1 MSQIKFIG
9 NITTVAPVSVS
20 LPNVKGMPRNTH
32 NSAYIPAS
40 SIRGMFRHVAHFA
53 LATLL
58 EEKKEFLTVDQHY
71 MLASGVDT
79 ARKLK
84 LGGGYETIGKNSNVR
99 QKNPLISL
107 FGNFTV
113 AGNLKVGNAI
123 AAPNE
128 DVIITLGN
136 GARNHP
142 FNRNNQL
149 LGLVQEN
156 ELSYLQE
163 VMNADALASLEVSE
177 IKAEIA
183 KLNKENKTAT
193 PEEKKLNIVK
203 IDEYNEQI
211 RSTKDARVGASETIL
226 RPLDGFEAIDEGVVL
241 SHRMRLSN
249 PSSEELAFFF
259 WVLHKASSNFQIG
272 GHENLGC
279 GEIHAEWTVTETSYS
294 TINPKT
300 IGSIKID
307 DNGVTITGFEFDY
320 ENFEQHILDGKFDF
334 TVY

>member
-9 NITTVAPVSVS
+9 NITTVSPVSVA

-32 NSAYIPAS
+32 NSAYIPSS
-40 SIRGMFRHVAHFA
+40 SIRGMLRHVAHFA

-58 EEKKEFLTVDQHY
+58 EEKKETLTVDQHY

-84 LGGGYETIGKNSNVR
+84 LGGGYETIGKNHNVR
-99 QKNPLISL
+99 KNNPLISL

-128 DVIITLGN
+128 DVIIKLGN
-136 GARNHP
+136 GSRNHP
-142 FNRNNQL
+142 FNRSNQL
-149 LGLVQEN
+149 LGFVAEN
-156 ELSYLQE
+156 ELGYLQD
-163 VMNADALASLEVSE
+163 VMNADALASLEINE

-183 KLNKENKTAT
+183 LLTKQNRTAT
-193 PEEKKLNIVK
+193 PEEKKFNIAK
-203 IDEYNEQI
+203 IDEYNKQI
-211 RSTKDARVGASETIL
+211 DSTKDSRVGSSEAIK
-226 RPLDGFEAIDEGVVL
+226 RPLDGFEAIDEGVTL

-249 PSSEELAFFF
+249 ASSDEVAFLF
-259 WVLHKASSNFQIG
+259 WVLHKASTNFSIG

-279 GEIHAEWTVTETSYS
+279 GEVHAEWIVTESS
-294 TINPKT
+294 FETITPKQ
-300 IGSIKID
+300 IGTVKID
-307 DNGVTITGFEFDY
+307 DNGVTITGFDFDY
-320 ENFEQHILDGKFDF
+320 ARFEQYIIDGKFDF